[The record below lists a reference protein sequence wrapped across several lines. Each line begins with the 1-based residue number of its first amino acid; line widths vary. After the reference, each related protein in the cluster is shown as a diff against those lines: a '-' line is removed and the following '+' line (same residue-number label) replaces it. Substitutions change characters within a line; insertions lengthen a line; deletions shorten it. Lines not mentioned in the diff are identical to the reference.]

1 MTETNDCEG
10 ATSVSQRATMLGA
23 TTKLEAALWLV
34 AAPARGARKKEAWEL
49 NLARWSEDLTLRL
62 RSCLPLPQRA
72 QPCLPLI
79 FLLLD
84 HGPMRLRISSIPRYF
99 SHTKPPFD
107 YLFSILPLSRHYP
120 SISSS

>member
-34 AAPARGARKKEAWEL
+34 AAPVRGARKKEAWEL

-62 RSCLPLPQRA
+62 RSCLALPQRA
-72 QPCLPLI
+72 HFRAEPTTDSEVLTVFVMVGIHPNDVTD
-79 FLLLD
+79 F
-84 HGPMRLRISSIPRYF
+84 
-99 SHTKPPFD
+99 
-107 YLFSILPLSRHYP
+107 
-120 SISSS
+120 